1 MKKQEMS
8 GFVKFILLVLS
19 VMFAIAMAMAIV
31 LATAPRKAHAERQMT
46 LKNGILTVMVDV
58 LKIQNIPREIT
69 NPETA
74 FKLYSGQLRET
85 TVTNQGKTT
94 RHFSFP
100 WVKVQTTHV
109 ENLVAYRNGKWFV
122 DPPLL
127 RPVERND
134 YFLSAC
140 VWGPVIIFMVVGI
153 VLIVVSVRALKESGE
168 KLTAQIMP
176 DRTEQVDRG

>member
-1 MKKQEMS
+1 
-8 GFVKFILLVLS
+8 
-19 VMFAIAMAMAIV
+19 MFAIAMAMAIV

-74 FKLYSGQLRET
+74 FKLYSGQLKET

-140 VWGPVIIFMVVGI
+140 VWGAFTILMIIGI
-153 VLIVVSVRALKESGE
+153 VVVIELVKALKKSVEE
-168 KLTAQIMP
+168 Q
-176 DRTEQVDRG
+176 TEVIDKSI